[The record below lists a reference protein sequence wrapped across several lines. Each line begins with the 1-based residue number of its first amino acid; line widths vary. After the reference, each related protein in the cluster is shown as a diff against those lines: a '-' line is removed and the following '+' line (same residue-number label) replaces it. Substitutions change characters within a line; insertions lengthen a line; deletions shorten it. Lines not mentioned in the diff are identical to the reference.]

1 MNNKFRINLHSAF
14 YDPEILWGSADNTK
28 KDPNEINRTYE
39 PKEEARRKIQEA
51 EKNLN
56 KRNERN

>member
-28 KDPNEINRTYE
+28 KDPNEKKAHMNHEMR
-39 PKEEARRKIQEA
+39 KEFR
-51 EKNLN
+51 NLKKSMKKMTKGN
-56 KRNERN
+56 